1 METNDPALPSALDYQ
16 AVPKRRRRWI
26 RIALIAVLFVLLCG
40 AIYFLF
46 FTAAGQELRGNR
58 KQLEA
63 DVRALV
69 HRHRLI
75 APAMYLSVYLLFA
88 VLALPV
94 WWLQLVAGMAFGLW
108 LGTFW
113 SIIGATAGAAITV
126 VVSRW
131 IAAEWFHEKV
141 ESKMDRLRKLDRTLG
156 HNGLLVVMTV
166 RLIHLLPFGLCNYAL
181 GLVNVRL
188 TEVILGTFLG
198 SIPVVSFYVGE
209 GAGMH
214 PWRNWR
220 FMTILVV
227 LNVLMLLPLAAR
239 YLRPQWFR
247 KIGVE

>member
-1 METNDPALPSALDYQ
+1 METNDPALPSALDPQ

-26 RIALIAVLFVLLCG
+26 RVVLIAVLFVLLCG

-108 LGTFW
+108 LGTLW
-113 SIIGATAGAAITV
+113 SVIGATAGAAITV

-131 IAAEWFHEKV
+131 IAADWFHERI
-141 ESKMDRLRKLDRTLG
+141 ESRMDRLRKLDRTL
-156 HNGLLVVMTV
+156 
-166 RLIHLLPFGLCNYAL
+166 
-181 GLVNVRL
+181 
-188 TEVILGTFLG
+188 
-198 SIPVVSFYVGE
+198 
-209 GAGMH
+209 
-214 PWRNWR
+214 
-220 FMTILVV
+220 
-227 LNVLMLLPLAAR
+227 
-239 YLRPQWFR
+239 
-247 KIGVE
+247 

>member
-1 METNDPALPSALDYQ
+1 MTSNDPALPPALDPA

-26 RIALIAVLFVLLCG
+26 RAAMIAVLLILLCG

-46 FTAAGQELRGNR
+46 FTAPGQELRGNR

-63 DVRALV
+63 DVRAMV

-75 APAMYLSVYLLFA
+75 APAMFLSTYLLFA
-88 VLALPV
+88 VLALPI
-94 WWLQLVAGMAFGLW
+94 WWLELIAGMAFGLW
-108 LGTFW
+108 AGTFW
-113 SIIGATAGAAITV
+113 SVIGGTIGATITV
-126 VVSRW
+126 IISRW
-131 IAAEWFHEKV
+131 IAAEWFHERI
-141 ESKMDRLRKLDRTLG
+141 ESRMDRLRKLDQTLG

-198 SIPVVSFYVGE
+198 GIPAAAFYVGE

-214 PWRNWR
+214 PWRNWK
-220 FMTILVV
+220 FMMVLAA

-239 YLRPQWFR
+239 YLKPQWFR
-247 KIGVE
+247 KFGVE